1 VRTCRTVT
9 IASNLNLINNLE
21 KAVAWFL
28 LLAAGAIEVVMA
40 ISLKYADGWTKP
52 LPSAVGILAA
62 LGSIFLLTQALKTL
76 PAGSAYAVW
85 TGIGAVGVTTYGI
98 LALGESASPSRL
110 VCIALVATGIVG
122 LRMIAT

>member
-1 VRTCRTVT
+1 
-9 IASNLNLINNLE
+9 LE
-21 KAVAWFL
+21 KAVTWFL

-62 LGSIFLLTQALKTL
+62 LSSIFLLTHALRTL

-85 TGIGAVGVTTYGI
+85 TGIGAIGMTAYGI
-98 LALGESASPSRL
+98 FMLDESANPSRL
-110 VCIALVATGIVG
+110 LCIALVATGIVG
-122 LRMIAT
+122 LRMIET